1 MIEASGDK
9 GFAKRM
15 VETWRTKPLIGY
27 VLEDLDTR
35 VKKDRAVKLSVLATG
50 LSAFLE
56 QPINLFL
63 KGESGIGKTY
73 NVTETLKYFPQED
86 IWFLGGMSQK
96 SLIHAHGK
104 LLNKDGEEIDL
115 ENRPVKPSKRDFET
129 EADYKE
135 AITQYQDQTKGF
147 REELKESYT
156 LIDLSHKI
164 LVFLEAPDFGTYQML
179 RPILSHDKEEI
190 QYQFVDKTAKGQLR
204 TMKVILKGWPATIF
218 LTTDNRYMEELATR
232 SFTATP
238 ESSELKILE
247 ANVLTNFKASLPWQ
261 YSEETEAFTIIK
273 RLIESLQKNTLES
286 KIDVV
291 IPFLNLYEL
300 FPKEISRDMRDFQHF
315 TQFLKTVT
323 LLHYFQRPYMKIGE
337 SRFLL
342 STLEDVH
349 KGLEVYKEIFETTRT
364 GTEKRILDFYH
375 NIVKTR
381 PITTF
386 IDEKEEPVKDKD
398 GKPTV
403 DDNPSWYL
411 SQLTTHYNKTARKK
425 LSEESIRVMLSR
437 LDKIGYV
444 NTQKDD
450 EDKRKN
456 LYVPLIK
463 GEEKD
468 KNPLENCSWQDS
480 KTELEKGFEKWKKN
494 VLGKY
499 AFYINKN
506 ISGKEGEWGET
517 EATLEDLHKLIIEQN
532 IFSSNAEQGSTRTFS
547 NGDLKL
553 KAENKLE
560 TSLKPESRRNLD
572 NPLGQ
577 EVESE

>member
-1 MIEASGDK
+1 MTEASEDK

-15 VETWRTKPLIGY
+15 VEIWRTKNLISY
-27 VLEDLDTR
+27 VLEDLDLR
-35 VKKDRAVKLSVLATG
+35 VKKDQAVKLSVLATG
-50 LSAFLE
+50 ISAFTE
-56 QPINLFL
+56 SPINLFL

-86 IWFLGGMSQK
+86 IWYLGGMSQK
-96 SLIHAHGK
+96 SLIHAHGR
-104 LLNKDGEEIDL
+104 LLNKDSEEIDL
-115 ENRPVKPSKRDFET
+115 ENRPVKPCKRDFET

-135 AITQYQDQTKGF
+135 ATTQYQDETKTF

-179 RPILSHDKEEI
+179 RPILSHDKGEI
-190 QYQFVDKTAKGQLR
+190 EYRFVDKTAKGQLR
-204 TMKVILKGWPATIF
+204 TVKVVLKGWPATMF
-218 LTTDNRYMEELATR
+218 LTLDSKYMEELATR
-232 SFTATP
+232 CFTATP
-238 ESSELKILE
+238 ESCEFKILE

-273 RLIESLQKNTLES
+273 RLIQSLQKNTRES

-337 SRFLL
+337 NRFLI

-349 KGLEVYKEIFETTRT
+349 RGLEVYKEIFETTRT

-375 NIVKTR
+375 GIVKT
-381 PITTF
+381 
-386 IDEKEEPVKDKD
+386 KDQ
-398 GKPTV
+398 
-403 DDNPSWYL
+403 WYL
-411 SQLTTHYNKTARKK
+411 KNITEAYNEKCKRK
-425 LSEESIRVMLSR
+425 LSEESVRVMLAR

-450 EDKRKN
+450 ELDKRKN

-468 KNPLENCSWQDS
+468 RNPLENCSWQDS
-480 KTELEKGFEKWKKN
+480 KAKLEKGFETWKEN

-506 ISGKEGEWGET
+506 IPEKEGEWGET
-517 EATLEDLHKLIIEQN
+517 ETTLEELHRLIVEDQD
-532 IFSSNAEQGSTRTFS
+532 IFSSNAEPDSTRIILNEDS
-547 NGDLKL
+547 KP
-553 KAENKLE
+553 KLE
-560 TSLKPESRRNLD
+560 MKLQISQKPDSCRFLD
-572 NPLGQ
+572 NSRDLTIAWPQSKERHMEG
-577 EVESE
+577 SR

>member
-1 MIEASGDK
+1 MIVASEDK
-9 GFAKRM
+9 DFTLRM
-15 VETWRTKPLIGY
+15 VETWRTKDLVTYI
-27 VLEDLDTR
+27 LEDLDLR

-86 IWFLGGMSQK
+86 IWYLGGMSQK

-115 ENRPVKPSKRDFET
+115 ENKPVKPCKRDFET

-147 REELKESYT
+147 REELGESYT

-164 LVFLEAPDFGTYQML
+164 LVFLEAPDFYTYQML
-179 RPILSHDKEEI
+179 RPILSHDKEQIE
-190 QYQFVDKTAKGQLR
+190 YRFVDKTAKGQLR
-204 TMKVILKGWPATIF
+204 TVKVVLRGWPATIF
-218 LTTDNRYMEELATR
+218 LTLDSKYMEELATR

-261 YSEETEAFTIIK
+261 YSEETEAFTITK
-273 RLIESLQKNTLES
+273 RLIQSLQKNTLES

-300 FPKEISRDMRDFQHF
+300 FPREISRDMRDFQHF
-315 TQFLKTVT
+315 TQFLKTIT
-323 LLHYFQRPYMKIGE
+323 LLHFWQRAYMKDRE
-337 SRFLL
+337 TRFLI

-349 KGLEVYKEIFETTRT
+349 RGLEIYKEIFETTRT
-364 GTEKRILDFYH
+364 GTEKRILDFY
-375 NIVKTR
+375 NGIVKT
-381 PITTF
+381 
-386 IDEKEEPVKDKD
+386 KDQ
-398 GKPTV
+398 
-403 DDNPSWYL
+403 WYL
-411 SQLTTHYNKTARKK
+411 KELTGAYNEKSKKK
-425 LSEESIRVMLSR
+425 LSEESIRVMLVR

-450 EDKRKN
+450 DLDKRKN

-480 KTELEKGFEKWKKN
+480 RAKLEKGFETWKEN
-494 VLGKY
+494 VLGRY

-517 EATLEDLHKLIIEQN
+517 EATLEDLHKFIIEQN

-547 NGDLKL
+547 NEDSKP
-553 KAENKLE
+553 KLE
-560 TSLKPESRRNLD
+560 IKPETSQTPDSSRNLD
-572 NPLGQ
+572 NYVPREDSSQSLPNGTGRGNDRP
-577 EVESE
+577 